1 MVLESLGEALRNSL
15 RKIAGASHI
24 SPKLIKELVKDIQR
38 ALLQADVN
46 VKLALELSKEIE
58 RRALEDKP
66 PAGMTGREHV
76 VRIVHQELVKSLGT
90 PRALNLKSQKIM
102 LVGLYGQGK
111 TTTCGKLA
119 KYFQRKGMSVGL
131 IAADVHRPA
140 AFDQLSQLGEKLNVP
155 VYGEKKSK
163 NAPELVKNG
172 MKELAEREIL
182 IIDTAGRHSLDDEL
196 ISEMKDLSKVVK
208 PNETMLVL
216 DAAVGQ
222 QAGPQALSLIHI

>member
-1 MVLESLGEALRNSL
+1 
-15 RKIAGASHI
+15 
-24 SPKLIKELVKDIQR
+24 
-38 ALLQADVN
+38 
-46 VKLALELSKEIE
+46 
-58 RRALEDKP
+58 
-66 PAGMTGREHV
+66 MTGREHV

-163 NAPELVKNG
+163 IAPELVKNG

-196 ISEMKDLSKVVK
+196 ISELNDLS
-208 PNETMLVL
+208 
-216 DAAVGQ
+216 
-222 QAGPQALSLIHI
+222 